1 MKKILFIASI
11 IFSSYTF
18 SQSINSNISISPTS
32 GLDLSK
38 IDMTPRKTYSVSIK
52 DVISTN
58 EDYNIVLEVNKN
70 KDDIWNSCNS
80 WYLSNLDKYN
90 ASKIL
95 EDKSLGRIV
104 FKVNQNVNLD
114 IYAVEY
120 NFIKLVY
127 SFSIQIDCKD
137 NKFRC
142 LSTNRNIQ
150 ISPMRGSNLNLLSA
164 GALKAIKKQ
173 LELINSINSSYYNNT
188 YLWQIGSIW
197 SKLIEMPSEYPNFSP
212 KDLLKHCL
220 DTENNIV
227 NDLITSMNKIDNW

>member
-1 MKKILFIASI
+1 MKKLSLIALLVFSI
-11 IFSSYTF
+11 STF
-18 SQSINSNISISPTS
+18 SQNVSNNISISPTS

-38 IDMTPRKTYSVSIK
+38 IDKTPRKTYSMSIK
-52 DVISTN
+52 DVISTDN
-58 EDYNIVLEVNKN
+58 DYSIVLEVNKN

-150 ISPMRGSNLNLLSA
+150 IFPMRGSNLNSLDA
-164 GALKAIKKQ
+164 GTLRAIKKQ
-173 LELINSINSSYYNNT
+173 LELINNINSSYFNNT
-188 YLWQIGSIW
+188 YLWQIDPIW
-197 SKLIEMPSEYPNFSP
+197 NKLIEMPSEYPNFSP
-212 KDLLKHCL
+212 KDLLKNCL
-220 DTENNIV
+220 DAENSIVNNIV
-227 NDLITSMNKIDNW
+227 TSMNKVDNW